1 MPSVELPALNGTD
14 PLGFL
19 AALGLL
25 RVLTSEH
32 AEPVA
37 LSFSDTTGRAI
48 LHSDLAS
55 THQIAE
61 TLGKIV
67 QRAGPDTAIVGVDDR
82 FPLRRPSQSAVRAS
96 EQSGGEKDPMRVPRD
111 QYPQLAAKVAELGDE
126 ASRWLNHLVTD
137 LAVDG
142 KGQAAL
148 TPYCAPAGK
157 QSLRSFFATPLQ
169 AVRAEPAHLHEA
181 LSAWRR
187 VDNFTG
193 EYLDYRVIRDAADHP
208 HGKSTEAGVPGA
220 TWLATQA
227 LRLLRLTGDGDRVT
241 ATLWHRHNRR
251 PVMIWPLWAQPL
263 NQTATQALLEHPA
276 LAPAPTAN
284 LTVAKEPLR
293 QLGVFTVA
301 AAERRPLR
309 DTKSAGVLLP
319 LPVGL

>member
-1 MPSVELPALNGTD
+1 MSSVELPALNGTD

-19 AALGLL
+19 TALGLL

-32 AEPVA
+32 SAPVA
-37 LSFSDTTGRAI
+37 LSFSDTTGRAT
-48 LHSDLAS
+48 LHSDLTS
-55 THQIAE
+55 TDQIAE
-61 TLGKIV
+61 ALEKVV

-82 FPLRRPSQSAVRAS
+82 FPLRRPSQNAVRANK
-96 EQSGGEKDPMRVPRD
+96 QAGGEKDPMRVPRD

-126 ASRWLNHLVTD
+126 ASRWLTHLVTD

-169 AVRAEPAHLHEA
+169 AVRAEPAHLHHA
-181 LSAWRR
+181 LTAWRR

-193 EYLDYRVIRDAADHP
+193 EYLDYRVVRDAADHP
-208 HGKSTEAGVPGA
+208 EGKSTEAGVPGA

-227 LRLLRLTGDGDRVT
+227 LRLLRLTGDGDRVA
-241 ATLWHRHNRR
+241 ATLWHRHGRR
-251 PVMIWPLWAQPL
+251 PVMIWPLWTQPL
-263 NQTATQALLEHPA
+263 DQFATQTLLEHPA
-276 LAPAPTAN
+276 LAPAPHPA
-284 LTVAKEPLR
+284 LTVLREPLR
-293 QLGVFTVA
+293 ELGAFTVA

-319 LPVGL
+319 LSVR